1 MYLEKVQSTSQGS
14 SNVLWALMCLCI
26 FQVNHLFAQLSS
38 TWDDSHALKKS
49 QKWCN
54 KAVVSCIVFAIM
66 LGKVADQGPH
76 TNCTSHSLTFPSP
89 LDLQPSFWA
98 SINNRESP
106 SLSTTLILSSLIS
119 LSVTGGIPIF
129 SSFVAW
135 SFIRFTRGEK
145 TTTIMASSST
155 HCAANKRQSLIDKQ
169 FAKSRREIYELI
181 GLRNKIC
188 RIASLWYL
196 FNSVL
201 ITNFFHTQSKAS
213 LIVRILTSG
222 SGYVLQK
229 SVNGLWL
236 VNVHVG
242 CV

>member
-1 MYLEKVQSTSQGS
+1 MYFEKAQSTSQGS

-26 FQVNHLFAQLSS
+26 FQVNYLFAQLSS
-38 TWDDSHALKKS
+38 TWDDSNALKKS
-49 QKWCN
+49 QKLCN

-66 LGKVADQGPH
+66 LGKG
-76 TNCTSHSLTFPSP
+76 
-89 LDLQPSFWA
+89 A

-135 SFIRFTRGEK
+135 SFIRFTRSEK

-155 HCAANKRQSLIDKQ
+155 HCAANKRQSLIDKR

-201 ITNFFHTQSKAS
+201 ITNFSHTRSKAS
-213 LIVRILTSG
+213 LIVRILRSG

-242 CV
+242 RV

>member
-1 MYLEKVQSTSQGS
+1 MYFEKAQSTSQGS

-26 FQVNHLFAQLSS
+26 FQVNYLFAQLSS
-38 TWDDSHALKKS
+38 TWDDSNALKKS
-49 QKWCN
+49 QKLCN

-66 LGKVADQGPH
+66 LGKG
-76 TNCTSHSLTFPSP
+76 
-89 LDLQPSFWA
+89 A

-135 SFIRFTRGEK
+135 SFIRFTRSEK

-155 HCAANKRQSLIDKQ
+155 HCAANKRQSLIDKR

-196 FNSVL
+196 FNSVI

-242 CV
+242 RV

>member
-1 MYLEKVQSTSQGS
+1 MYFEKAQSTSKGS

-26 FQVNHLFAQLSS
+26 FQVNYLFAQLSS
-38 TWDDSHALKKS
+38 TWDDSNALKKS
-49 QKWCN
+49 QKLCN

-66 LGKVADQGPH
+66 LGKG
-76 TNCTSHSLTFPSP
+76 
-89 LDLQPSFWA
+89 A

-135 SFIRFTRGEK
+135 SFIRFTRSEK

-155 HCAANKRQSLIDKQ
+155 HCAANKRQSLIDKR

-181 GLRNKIC
+181 GHRNKIC

-229 SVNGLWL
+229 SENGLWL

-242 CV
+242 RV

>member
-1 MYLEKVQSTSQGS
+1 
-14 SNVLWALMCLCI
+14 
-26 FQVNHLFAQLSS
+26 
-38 TWDDSHALKKS
+38 
-49 QKWCN
+49 
-54 KAVVSCIVFAIM
+54 M
-66 LGKVADQGPH
+66 LGKG
-76 TNCTSHSLTFPSP
+76 
-89 LDLQPSFWA
+89 A

-135 SFIRFTRGEK
+135 SFIRFTRSEK

-155 HCAANKRQSLIDKQ
+155 HCAANKRQSLIDKR

-188 RIASLWYL
+188 RIASLWCL

-236 VNVHVG
+236 VNIHVG
-242 CV
+242 RV

>member
-1 MYLEKVQSTSQGS
+1 MYFEKAQSTSQGS

-26 FQVNHLFAQLSS
+26 FQVNYLFAQLSS
-38 TWDDSHALKKS
+38 TWDDSNALKKS
-49 QKWCN
+49 QKLCN

-66 LGKVADQGPH
+66 LGKG
-76 TNCTSHSLTFPSP
+76 
-89 LDLQPSFWA
+89 A

-135 SFIRFTRGEK
+135 SFIRFTRSEK
-145 TTTIMASSST
+145 TTTIMASSSM
-155 HCAANKRQSLIDKQ
+155 HCAANKRQSLIDKR

-236 VNVHVG
+236 VNVHVSR
-242 CV
+242 V

>member
-1 MYLEKVQSTSQGS
+1 MYLEKAQSTSQGS

-26 FQVNHLFAQLSS
+26 FQVNYLFAQLSS
-38 TWDDSHALKKS
+38 TWDDSNALKKS
-49 QKWCN
+49 QKLCN

-76 TNCTSHSLTFPSP
+76 TNCTSHSLTFPLP

-106 SLSTTLILSSLIS
+106 SLSTTLILSLLIS

-135 SFIRFTRGEK
+135 PFIRFTRSEK

-155 HCAANKRQSLIDKQ
+155 HCATNKWQSLIDKR

-222 SGYVLQK
+222 LGYVLQK

-236 VNVHVG
+236 VNVHVSR
-242 CV
+242 V

>member
-1 MYLEKVQSTSQGS
+1 MYFEKAQSTSQGS

-26 FQVNHLFAQLSS
+26 FQVNYLFAQLSS
-38 TWDDSHALKKS
+38 TWDDSNALKKS
-49 QKWCN
+49 QKLCN

-66 LGKVADQGPH
+66 LGKG
-76 TNCTSHSLTFPSP
+76 
-89 LDLQPSFWA
+89 A

-135 SFIRFTRGEK
+135 SFIRFTRSEK

-155 HCAANKRQSLIDKQ
+155 HCAANKRQSLIDKW

-201 ITNFFHTQSKAS
+201 ITNFFHIQSKAS

-236 VNVHVG
+236 VNVPVG
-242 CV
+242 RV